1 MTDTNQTPPGGQTSF
16 SQADLDAAIAKAVE
30 EATSGLKAKNAELLG
45 ETKAEREKRQAL
57 EAQQAEQ
64 EAERQKQAGEFRELY
79 EKTQADLAKEREQS
93 AQFRGT
99 IAKRDV
105 HAAAASVGAE
115 LTRDTAK
122 AAILTEQASK
132 FAKHTD
138 TGVVFEIGGVQ
149 VDRAK
154 VLEHLRGQYPF
165 LVDGNQAGG
174 GGAPG
179 GGGGA
184 AGKKLADMTE
194 QERVKLHREN
204 PAEFARLREAG

>member
-1 MTDTNQTPPGGQTSF
+1 MTDTTTTPQGDQTTF
-16 SQADLDAAIAKAVE
+16 TKADMEAAIAKAVE

-57 EAQQAEQ
+57 EKTQAEA

-79 EKTQADLAKEREQS
+79 EKTQADLKAEREQS

-105 HAAAASVGAE
+105 DAAAASLGAE

-122 AAILTEQASK
+122 AAILQEQAGK

-154 VLEHLRGQYPF
+154 VLEHLRAQYPF

-184 AGKKLADMTE
+184 GKKKLSEMSEA
-194 QERVKLHREN
+194 ERVKLHREN
-204 PAEFARLREAG
+204 PAEFKRLQGIG